1 MYNTVKSGVCEDIQQ
16 MVTRMPKVAKP
27 VSKSIKAS
35 AKPAKPK
42 PPAKQR
48 VIRSDADVAEG
59 VAALG
64 AKCRFVRIM
73 VANSGSLP
81 LRLREP
87 GFEGLA
93 RIVVSQQVSVA
104 SAAAIWA
111 RFSGQFQ
118 PMQPSTILAASD
130 EDLRSAGL
138 SRPKVRTLRAIATAV
153 THEGLVLDGLD
164 GASNEEVHAAL
175 TRVSGIGPWTADIF
189 LMFCLGRADGF
200 PPGDLALQE
209 AAKLVMQL
217 ETRPTAP
224 ELFELAERWRPWRS
238 VAARL
243 LWAYYKVIK
252 EREGI
257 GA

>member
-1 MYNTVKSGVCEDIQQ
+1 
-16 MVTRMPKVAKP
+16 MVTRTPKVAKP
-27 VSKSIKAS
+27 AIKSSKVSARPTKAKSAIND
-35 AKPAKPK
+35 
-42 PPAKQR
+42 R

-59 VAALG
+59 VAALSV
-64 AKCRFVRIM
+64 KCRFASDMI
-73 VANSGSLP
+73 AQCGPLP

-104 SAAAIWA
+104 SAAAIWG
-111 RFSGQFQ
+111 RFSGQFR
-118 PMQPSTILAASD
+118 PMHPTTILAASD
-130 EDLRSAGL
+130 DDLRGAGL
-138 SRPKVRTLRAIATAV
+138 SRPKVRTLRAIAAAV
-153 THEGLVLDGLD
+153 THEGLALDGLD
-164 GASNEEVHAAL
+164 RASNEEVHAAL

-200 PPGDLALQE
+200 APGDLALQE
-209 AAKLVMQL
+209 AAKLSMQL
-217 ETRPTAP
+217 ETRPTAL
-224 ELFELAERWRPWRS
+224 ELLEIAERWRPWRS

-243 LWAYYKVIK
+243 LWAYYKVVK

>member
-1 MYNTVKSGVCEDIQQ
+1 MAARTS
-16 MVTRMPKVAKP
+16 
-27 VSKSIKAS
+27 
-35 AKPAKPK
+35 K
-42 PPAKQR
+42 PPVKPIIAKLAPSVTER

-59 VAALG
+59 VAALS
-64 AKCRFVRIM
+64 ARCPFARVM
-73 VANSGSLP
+73 AATSGPLP

-111 RFSGQFQ
+111 RVSGQFQ
-118 PMQPSTILAASD
+118 PMQAATVLAASD
-130 EDLRSAGL
+130 DELRAAGL

-153 THEGLVLDGLD
+153 THEGLALDALEGVPN
-164 GASNEEVHAAL
+164 AQVHAAL

-224 ELFELAERWRPWRS
+224 ELQAIAERWRPWRS

-243 LWAYYKVIK
+243 LWAYYKTVK
-252 EREGI
+252 ERDGI

>member
-1 MYNTVKSGVCEDIQQ
+1 
-16 MVTRMPKVAKP
+16 MVTRTSKVVQPAQKLTK
-27 VSKSIKAS
+27 VS
-35 AKPAKPK
+35 AKLLKAKLPAKE
-42 PPAKQR
+42 R

-59 VAALG
+59 VAALS
-64 AKCRFVRIM
+64 AKCRFTRIM
-73 VANSGSLP
+73 IANSGPLP

-104 SAAAIWA
+104 SAAAIWW

-118 PMQPSTILAASD
+118 PMQPATILAASD
-130 EDLRSAGL
+130 DNLRGAGL

-153 THEGLVLDGLD
+153 TQEGLALDGLD

-200 PPGDLALQE
+200 AAGDLALQE

-217 ETRPTAP
+217 ETRPTAQ
-224 ELFELAERWRPWRS
+224 ELLEIAERWRPWRS